1 MVAEVK
7 DKVYEY
13 KGLDNK
19 EGEMKFINLQRLEK
33 EGGVSFRFYR
43 FIMDEDG
50 LVVVRDD
57 DIRYRKYNCIL

>member
-33 EGGVSFRFYR
+33 EGGEFQV
-43 FIMDEDG
+43 
-50 LVVVRDD
+50 L
-57 DIRYRKYNCIL
+57 